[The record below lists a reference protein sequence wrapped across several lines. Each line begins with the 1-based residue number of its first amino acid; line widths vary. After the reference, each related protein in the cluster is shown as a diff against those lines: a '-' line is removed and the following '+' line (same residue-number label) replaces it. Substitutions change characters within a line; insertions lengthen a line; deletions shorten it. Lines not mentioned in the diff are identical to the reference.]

1 MIEPIALAGLT
12 GLAVGSFLNVVIHR
26 LPVRLG
32 LVTPSGLDGPR
43 TDSALASHDPPG
55 LVQPASHCPQ
65 CETPLNWRENI
76 PLVSFIIQKGRC
88 RHCNARIS
96 WRYPAVE
103 LLSALISM
111 VVVIVLGNQW
121 FTVPA
126 LLFSWALIVLAFI
139 DIEHYLL
146 PDAITLPLLWLGL
159 LVNCFAGFTT
169 PQAAIIGAG
178 AGYLGL
184 WSVYHLFRWI
194 TSREGFGYGDFKMLA
209 AIGAWL
215 GWALLPLVICI
226 AATVGAITGG
236 LMMLISR
243 SGRGR
248 VLPFGPFL
256 AGAAWLVLLFGDSF
270 ISAYLLTSGL
280 GR

>member
-1 MIEPIALAGLT
+1 MIELTAVAGLT

-32 LVTPSGLDGPR
+32 LVTPSNLDSSHADP
-43 TDSALASHDPPG
+43 ALASPNPPG
-55 LVQPASHCPQ
+55 LIQPASRCPH
-65 CETPLNWRENI
+65 CETPLNWHENI

-88 RHCNARIS
+88 RHCNTHIS
-96 WRYPAVE
+96 WRYPTVE

-111 VVVIVLGNQW
+111 VVATVLGTQW
-121 FTVPA
+121 LTVPA
-126 LLFSWALIVLAFI
+126 LLFSWALIVLAVI

-159 LVNCFAGFTT
+159 LVNCLDSFTT

-184 WSVYHLFRWI
+184 WLVYHLFRWI

-215 GWALLPLVICI
+215 GWALLPLVLCI

-236 LMMLISR
+236 LMMLVSR

-256 AGAAWLVLLFGDSF
+256 AMAAWLVLLFGDSF
-270 ISAYLLTSGL
+270 ISAYLLTSGM

>member
-1 MIEPIALAGLT
+1 M
-12 GLAVGSFLNVVIHR
+12 
-26 LPVRLG
+26 LG
-32 LVTPSGLDGPR
+32 T
-43 TDSALASHDPPG
+43 
-55 LVQPASHCPQ
+55 
-65 CETPLNWRENI
+65 
-76 PLVSFIIQKGRC
+76 
-88 RHCNARIS
+88 
-96 WRYPAVE
+96 
-103 LLSALISM
+103 
-111 VVVIVLGNQW
+111 QW
-121 FTVPA
+121 LTVPA

-159 LVNCFAGFTT
+159 LVNCLGSFAT

-184 WSVYHLFRWI
+184 WLVYHLFRWI

-215 GWALLPLVICI
+215 GWALLPLVLCI

-236 LMMLISR
+236 LMMLVSR

-256 AGAAWLVLLFGDSF
+256 AIAAWLVLLFGDSF
-270 ISAYLLTSGL
+270 ISAYLLTSGM

>member
-1 MIEPIALAGLT
+1 MIELTAVAGLT

-26 LPVRLG
+26 LPLRLG
-32 LVTPSGLDGPR
+32 LVTAANLDSSH
-43 TDSALASHDPPG
+43 TDSALASPNPPG
-55 LVQPASHCPQ
+55 LIHPASRCPQ

-88 RHCNARIS
+88 RHCNTRIS
-96 WRYPAVE
+96 WRYPTVE

-111 VVVIVLGNQW
+111 VVAAVLGTQW
-121 FTVPA
+121 LTVPA

-159 LVNCFAGFTT
+159 LVNCLDSFTT

-184 WSVYHLFRWI
+184 WLVYHLFRWI

-215 GWALLPLVICI
+215 GWALLPLVLCI

-236 LMMLISR
+236 LMMLVSR

-256 AGAAWLVLLFGDSF
+256 AMAAWLVLLFGDSF
-270 ISAYLLTSGL
+270 ISAYLLTSGM

>member
-1 MIEPIALAGLT
+1 LIEPIALAGLT

-32 LVTPSGLDGPR
+32 LVTPSHLDGPHA
-43 TDSALASHDPPG
+43 DSALASHDPPG

-111 VVVIVLGNQW
+111 VVIIVLGNQW
-121 FTVPA
+121 LTVPA

-178 AGYLGL
+178 VGYLGL
-184 WSVYHLFRWI
+184 WLVYHIFRWI

-226 AATVGAITGG
+226 AAIVGAITGG

-270 ISAYLLTSGL
+270 ISAYLLTSGV

>member
-1 MIEPIALAGLT
+1 LIELIAVAGLT

-26 LPVRLG
+26 LPLRLG
-32 LVTPSGLDGPR
+32 LVTPSNV
-43 TDSALASHDPPG
+43 DSSHADPALASPNPPG
-55 LVQPASHCPQ
+55 LILPASRCPQ

-88 RHCNARIS
+88 RHCNTRIS
-96 WRYPAVE
+96 WRYPTVE

-111 VVVIVLGNQW
+111 VVATVLGTQW
-121 FTVPA
+121 LTVPA

-159 LVNCFAGFTT
+159 LVNCSGSFTT

-184 WSVYHLFRWI
+184 WLVYHLFRWI

-215 GWALLPLVICI
+215 GWALLPLVLCI

-236 LMMLISR
+236 LMMLVSR

-256 AGAAWLVLLFGDSF
+256 AMAAWLVLLFGDSF
-270 ISAYLLTSGL
+270 ISAYLLTSGM

>member
-1 MIEPIALAGLT
+1 LIEPIALAGLT

-32 LVTPSGLDGPR
+32 LVTPSHLDGPHA
-43 TDSALASHDPPG
+43 DSALASHDPPG

-111 VVVIVLGNQW
+111 VVIIVLGNQW
-121 FTVPA
+121 LTVPA

-178 AGYLGL
+178 VGYLGL
-184 WSVYHLFRWI
+184 WLVYHLFRWI

-226 AATVGAITGG
+226 AAIVGAITGG

-270 ISAYLLTSGL
+270 ISAYLLTSGV

>member
-1 MIEPIALAGLT
+1 LIELIALAGLT

-32 LVTPSGLDGPR
+32 LVTPSHLDGPHA
-43 TDSALASHDPPG
+43 DSALASHDPPG

-111 VVVIVLGNQW
+111 VVIIVLGNQW
-121 FTVPA
+121 LTVPA

-178 AGYLGL
+178 VGYLGL
-184 WSVYHLFRWI
+184 WLVYHLFRWI

-226 AATVGAITGG
+226 AAIVGAITGG

-270 ISAYLLTSGL
+270 ISAYLLTSGV